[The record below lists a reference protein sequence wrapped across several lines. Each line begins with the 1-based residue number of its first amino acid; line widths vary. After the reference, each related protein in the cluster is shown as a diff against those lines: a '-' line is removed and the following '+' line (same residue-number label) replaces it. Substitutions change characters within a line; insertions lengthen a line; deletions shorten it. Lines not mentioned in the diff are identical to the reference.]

1 MVKALILINT
11 LFLILC
17 SNLRDEI
24 TETQNIE
31 ITIRDFVEYNNVVG
45 KKGTL
50 VLEEQHN
57 IINVDIIDTEKKTY
71 FELTISEKYKASCG
85 IWREENRNFLVFCNI
100 DESIPE
106 GEYSLNFNGISFKY
120 KEYI

>member
-1 MVKALILINT
+1 MAKALILINT

-45 KKGTL
+45 KK
-50 VLEEQHN
+50 
-57 IINVDIIDTEKKTY
+57 
-71 FELTISEKYKASCG
+71 EL
-85 IWREENRNFLVFCNI
+85 
-100 DESIPE
+100 
-106 GEYSLNFNGISFKY
+106 
-120 KEYI
+120 